1 MGRSWK
7 MFLTTTPAESGT
19 TRRTRTSVTSHL
31 PTHRNILGIEMTLP
45 PQSKPVQRPPRQKL
59 VNPAAVVLRVPSGSR
74 VRGKLQVI
82 SVTGGLLSLSE
93 LLEQGSIARLMF
105 MTDVGSVQGTAEMLI
120 PISATLQPFRFVA
133 INRDDQSRIK

>member
-1 MGRSWK
+1 
-7 MFLTTTPAESGT
+7 
-19 TRRTRTSVTSHL
+19 
-31 PTHRNILGIEMTLP
+31 MTLP

-74 VRGKLQVI
+74 IRGKLQVI

-93 LLEQGSIARLMF
+93 LLEQGSVARLMF

-133 INRDDQSRIK
+133 IDSEDQSRIKDSIQSCTEQNRRDRQSIVPHRAS

>member
-1 MGRSWK
+1 
-7 MFLTTTPAESGT
+7 
-19 TRRTRTSVTSHL
+19 
-31 PTHRNILGIEMTLP
+31 MTLP
-45 PQSKPVQRPPRQKL
+45 LQSKAGQRAPRQKL

-82 SVTGGLLSLSE
+82 SVTGGLLCLSE
-93 LLEQGSIARLMF
+93 LLEQGSVARLMF

-133 INRDDQSRIK
+133 IDRDDQSRIKDSIQSSTEQNRRDRQSLVHHRAS

>member
-1 MGRSWK
+1 M
-7 MFLTTTPAESGT
+7 
-19 TRRTRTSVTSHL
+19 SHL
-31 PTHRNILGIEMTLP
+31 LRHRNILRIGMTP
-45 PQSKPVQRPPRQKL
+45 PLQSKAGQRPPRQKL
-59 VNPAAVVLRVPSGSR
+59 VNPAPVVLRVPNGSR

-93 LLEQGSIARLMF
+93 LLQQGCVARVMF

-133 INRDDQSRIK
+133 IDPDDQSRIKNSIHSGTEQNRRDRQSLVHHRAS

>member
-1 MGRSWK
+1 
-7 MFLTTTPAESGT
+7 
-19 TRRTRTSVTSHL
+19 
-31 PTHRNILGIEMTLP
+31 MTLP
-45 PQSKPVQRPPRQKL
+45 VQSKAGQRPPRQKL
-59 VNPAAVVLRVPSGSR
+59 VSPAAVVLRVPSGSR

-93 LLEQGSIARLMF
+93 LLEQGSVARLMF

-133 INRDDQSRIK
+133 IDRDDQSRIKNSIQSCTEQNRRDRQSLVHHRSS